1 MIQYAEGPSI
11 KICTTISPIYSITA
25 DVVSTREKIAVV
37 QMFPSA
43 KNIEDYKMGEAEY
56 TYYSNFDLVIINGM
70 GLDNEIAERL
80 KNINPNIKICD
91 ASLGIDPI
99 IDENGE
105 KNKKIWSSPLNQLIM
120 YQNIANAIM
129 EIDKMPLVVTK
140 ENEQPN
146 EATIKQNKTI
156 TNNNEAIVKEYKTR
170 FLYFEDLLKNDIT
183 VEKSIAPKADL
194 QNLQSNKEKNK
205 KETVQGSK
213 EEKTNIDKL
222 QITEE
227 TKKEILDQIKIKT
240 SKKAI
245 VKDDSFDYL
254 LKDCSIEKAQSKE
267 NSIEIG
273 NFETDSDS
281 NNKCLL
287 KDIAKQEEIMPN
299 TDEETVKYNMKK
311 LKFYFGEN
319 KK

>member
-120 YQNIANAIM
+120 YQNIANEIM

-194 QNLQSNKEKNK
+194 QNLQSNKEK
-205 KETVQGSK
+205 
-213 EEKTNIDKL
+213 
-222 QITEE
+222 
-227 TKKEILDQIKIKT
+227 KIKT

-254 LKDCSIEKAQSKE
+254 LKDCSIEKAQSKD

-273 NFETDSDS
+273 NYETDSDS
-281 NNKCLL
+281 TNKCLL

-299 TDEETVKYNMKK
+299 TAEETVKYNMKK

>member
-56 TYYSNFDLVIINGM
+56 TYYSNFDLVIK
-70 GLDNEIAERL
+70 LLL

-299 TDEETVKYNMKK
+299 TAEETVKYNMKK